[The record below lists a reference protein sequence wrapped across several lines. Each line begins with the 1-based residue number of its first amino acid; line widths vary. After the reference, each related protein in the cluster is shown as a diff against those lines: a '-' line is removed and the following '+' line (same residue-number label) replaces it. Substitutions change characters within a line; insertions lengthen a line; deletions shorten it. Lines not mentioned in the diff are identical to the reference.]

1 MMMRVTFFLA
11 VFNGPASWPETCV
24 SPGITQ
30 KFVLKVY
37 FKIARLWGDREIEC
51 LLYDSNQ
58 KGKLWAAA
66 ATDHRTYPNSGCRFS
81 KSKKSPT
88 CPEW

>member
-1 MMMRVTFFLA
+1 MRVTFFLA

-24 SPGITQ
+24 SPGITHD
-30 KFVLKVY
+30 FVLKVY

-51 LLYDSNQ
+51 LLYDSHQ

-66 ATDHRTYPNSGCRFS
+66 ATENRNRTYPNLGCRSS
-81 KSKKSPT
+81 KSQGSPP
-88 CPEW
+88 CPER